1 MAQNWPTVKISAR
14 LDLYKGFW
22 SVCAL
27 FLSLPNARMMFNT
40 EIWAHKNLKGFL
52 KKISGKS
59 NCCPK
64 IPCAPYASIRF
75 LMLWDLY
82 TWVLWLKTDLQC
94 KFQPD
99 WIITNTFCRRVLEHA
114 CLVLGGLPNA
124 CKMFKTEIWAH
135 KKLKGFLK
143 NNPCEFQ
150 ENQTI
155 LRSPKILWASFR
167 FLRALRA
174 HKIFDALRATYLASM
189 AQKWCENFSK
199 IGSCYLALRPLHGL
213 VIWLKTDLLW
223 KSHQD
228 LIIANTFCRLH
239 KMCIW
244 TAELEHPLKGQH
256 KDQHP

>member
-1 MAQNWPTVKISAR
+1 MISAR
-14 LDLYKGFW
+14 HTTDRKNFNKVPSKNHPNLVFW
-22 SVCAL
+22 
-27 FLSLPNARMMFNT
+27 
-40 EIWAHKNLKGFL
+40 IAHASFFEGCLTPAKYSKLKYELTKRLKGFL
-52 KKISGKS
+52 K
-59 NCCPK
+59 
-64 IPCAPYASIRF
+64 
-75 LMLWDLY
+75 
-82 TWVLWLKTDLQC
+82 
-94 KFQPD
+94 
-99 WIITNTFCRRVLEHA
+99 
-114 CLVLGGLPNA
+114 
-124 CKMFKTEIWAH
+124 FKTEIWAH